1 MNLHLKNITFVIVS
15 FKSQNI
21 IYECLDSLPEDSIKV
36 IIENSSNLS
45 LKKDL
50 ENKYKN
56 IEVIISDNN
65 GFGASNN
72 LGIKI
77 SKTQFAFVLNPDVKF
92 RKDTFNNLIKSC
104 NNISNFAII
113 SPMHSNIKY
122 PNYRIKN
129 KYKVIDENIIEVD
142 EIDGFSM
149 LINKSMFKNNDFFDE
164 NFFLYLENNDLCL
177 RTKKNGF
184 NIYIIK
190 NSLIDHKGGSSADL
204 DLFDDLQYLKN
215 WHWMWSKFYY
225 HKKHF
230 GYFYGFF
237 KISRNLISA
246 FLKFLFYSTIGN
258 KKKKFFYK
266 ARFSGCIN
274 ALILKRSWYRPKN

>member
-1 MNLHLKNITFVIVS
+1 MNLHLKNITFIIVC

-21 IYECLDSLPEDSIKV
+21 IYECLDSLPEDSNKI
-36 IIENSSNLS
+36 IIENSRNLN
-45 LKKDL
+45 LKKNL
-50 ENKYKN
+50 EHKYKN
-56 IEVIISDNN
+56 IEVIFNDNI

-72 LGIKI
+72 MGIKV
-77 SKTQFAFVLNPDVKF
+77 SKTQFVFVLNPDVKF
-92 RKDTFNNLIKSC
+92 RKDTFDNLVKAC

-113 SPMHSNIKY
+113 SPMHSDYKY
-122 PNYRIKN
+122 PNYTIK
-129 KYKVIDENIIEVD
+129 KQYKTIDENIIEVD

-149 LINKSMFKNNDFFDE
+149 LINKQMFKNNDFFDE

-177 RTKKNGF
+177 RTKKKGL

-190 NSLIDHKGGSSADL
+190 NSLIDHKGGASTDPDL
-204 DLFDDLQYLKN
+204 LDDLQYLKN

-225 HKKHF
+225 NRKHF
-230 GYFYGFF
+230 GYVYGFF

-246 FLKFLFYSTIGN
+246 LLKFLFYLILGNN
-258 KKKKFFYK
+258 KKKLFYK

-274 ALILKRSWYRPKN
+274 AMILKKSWYRPKI